1 MISLF
6 SGISL
11 HADAFL
17 SRVEGTRS
25 LVPVSRLI
33 SARKPVVLAV
43 LVLALGLILAPDAAA
58 QAPLSIPAIEDQT
71 FTVGTAV
78 DLTLPAAIGGTP
90 PYSYNIEPAVPAGL
104 SLAANVLSGRP
115 TTAQPAVIYRYSV
128 RDGAGVE
135 IGGMFSITIIT
146 IIGNDGTLTED
157 EVSVDGMVFVNNMG
171 GRPFRL
177 EVLRDTPGLYG
188 AFSIDDNPGGG
199 KWEYELDTSRVQ
211 TLRSDQTLID
221 AFTVTA
227 IDDRF
232 GGTGL
237 SINFI
242 IAITIQGRNDP
253 PEVDITTPE
262 VDVLVE
268 SDRPI
273 DVTGTGMDVDDG
285 ETATLRY
292 RWQTVRVPGQG
303 SFDDR
308 TESDTSWTA
317 PVVDANTPVMLRLTA
332 TDASDTEGSAEVTVT
347 VTPPIIIGGDTEG
360 GVIEDVTVG
369 QTTANGSLT
378 IINAN
383 PADATTFVAQNQP
396 GTYGTFSMDTGG
408 GWTYMLANPPLT
420 TAQAQAVQALRQGQE
435 EMDVF
440 PVMATVGARNIT
452 ADVTITVTGAND
464 APMVSISAPNPPNP
478 EDSVSVTAGT
488 TIAVTG
494 SGMDVDEGETD
505 TLTYRWSTDQSDPL
519 LQGSFANSN
528 AADTTWTAPPVTEDI
543 DKITLTL
550 TATDDSGTANASVT
564 AEVTVR
570 VIAMDVVPDF
580 GGQDIDDQLY
590 VIGADVA
597 LTLPAATGGNGELS
611 YSLRDESGNLPR
623 GLTFDGDEDTRFLS
637 GMPTMGQPTTT
648 YNYAVTDSDSTDTVD
663 DSDTVS
669 LSFDI
674 TVETDDA
681 PDFGDAT
688 ITTPLY
694 IVGNDVNLTLPE
706 ATGGNGERRY
716 DLLHS
721 NRRTLGELGLSF
733 NSNTRSL
740 SGKMPRIGR
749 GEFDYTVGDT
759 DNNEDPTD
767 QSKRP
772 LIIIVQNDRRPNFRN
787 PTIARHVFA
796 NGSMVDLTLPE
807 ARGGNGPLRYSILP
821 KVFPTGLRPDDDA
834 RMISGIPDEPLG
846 ATTSYTY
853 SVDDSD
859 TNMRDTDRDTLRF
872 IIDIFSIIG
881 TDVGNVTEDGTAAQT
896 MATGDLDIAPS
907 GTANFVEQDDAN
919 GTYGSFEI
927 GATGRWTYTL
937 DNNDPDTNA
946 LAEGTTDT
954 DTFTV
959 TARATN
965 TATHEVTI
973 TVTGSNDAPT
983 AAITAPAETNLAV
996 SPRATLTLI
1005 GTGSDPDATL
1015 TPDVLSYAWSATPED
1030 GSFTDEV
1037 GSFTGSDVLNT
1048 AWTAPDTIDGLIT
1061 LTLTI
1066 NDNQGGSDTATVT
1079 VIMALSPDL
1088 NGDGIVQAR
1097 DAQSLYY
1104 LALPDEPDNLNALLN
1119 PLRGTAS
1126 VAQLRNRAM
1135 AWLNR
1140 NPAEVS
1146 PDLNGDRRLDQ
1157 EDARLLYYALRFEDE
1172 LQASRALREA
1182 LGFGSDMMTLNQALN
1197 LR

>member
-58 QAPLSIPAIEDQT
+58 QMLTISGSDT
-71 FTVGTAV
+71 FTVTEGPPDRPETV
-78 DLTLPAAIGGTP
+78 SPPGSPDL
-90 PYSYNIEPAVPAGL
+90 
-104 SLAANVLSGRP
+104 
-115 TTAQPAVIYRYSV
+115 
-128 RDGAGVE
+128 
-135 IGGMFSITIIT
+135 IIT
-146 IIGNDGTLTED
+146 GG
-157 EVSVDGMVFVNNMG
+157 GFQFFVTQS
-171 GRPFRL
+171 
-177 EVLRDTPGLYG
+177 DTPGTYG
-188 AFSIDDNPGGG
+188 RFSLTAMGNWSYTLDNARPA
-199 KWEYELDTSRVQ
+199 VQ
-211 TLRSDQTLID
+211 MLRRGQTVTEE
-221 AFTVTA
+221 FTVVAASDPSVTH
-227 IDDRF
+227 IV
-232 GGTGL
+232 T
-237 SINFI
+237 
-242 IAITIQGRNDP
+242 ITINGENDP
-253 PEVDITTPE
+253 PEVTISAPNPPNPGESVSVTAGTT
-262 VDVLVE
+262 
-268 SDRPI
+268 I
-273 DVTGTGMDVDDG
+273 AVTGSGMDVDEG
-285 ETATLRY
+285 ETDTLTY
-292 RWQTVRVPGQG
+292 RWSTNQTDPLLQG
-303 SFDDR
+303 SFVDADAAS
-308 TESDTSWTA
+308 TMWTA
-317 PVVDANTPVMLRLTA
+317 PTAEIEVILMLAA
-332 TDASDTEGSAEVTVT
+332 TDTSGVPALGTGTASVTVT
-347 VTPPIIIGGDTEG
+347 VTPPITIGGDTEG
-360 GVIEDVTVG
+360 GVIEDGTVE

-383 PADATTFVAQNQP
+383 PADTTTFVAQNQTT

-408 GWTYMLANPPLT
+408 RWTYMLADPSLT
-420 TAQAQAVQALRQGQE
+420 PAQAQAVQALRQGQE

-452 ADVTITVTGAND
+452 ADVTITVTGTND
-464 APMVSISAPNPPNP
+464 APTVSISAPLGGNQPASG
-478 EDSVSVTAGT
+478 DLT
-488 TIAVTG
+488 VTG
-494 SGMDVDEGETD
+494 DGTDVDAGD
-505 TLTYRWSTDQSDPL
+505 TLRYSWSTDQSDPL

-528 AADTTWTAPPVTEDI
+528 AADTIWTAPPVTEDTE
-543 DKITLTL
+543 ITLTL
-550 TATDDSGTANASVT
+550 TATDDSGTANASIT
-564 AEVTVR
+564 AEVTVT
-570 VIAMDVVPDF
+570 VIALDVEPDF
-580 GGQDIDDQLY
+580 GGQTIDAQLY
-590 VIGADVA
+590 VIDTDVD
-597 LTLPAATGGNGELS
+597 LTLPAATGGNGELFYRLGDAS
-611 YSLRDESGNLPR
+611 ENLPP
-623 GLTFDGDEDTRFLS
+623 GLTFNKTMRVLS
-637 GMPTMGQPTTT
+637 GRPTTGQGITT
-648 YNYAVTDSDSTDTVD
+648 YNYAVTDSDSTDTDTD
-663 DSDTVS
+663 DDRDTVS
-669 LSFDI
+669 LSFTI

-694 IVGNDVNLTLPE
+694 IIGNAVDLTLPE
-706 ATGGNGERRY
+706 ASGGNGERRY
-716 DLLHS
+716 DLLRS
-721 NRRTLGELGLSF
+721 SGPTLRALGLSF
-733 NSNTRSL
+733 NSETRRL
-740 SGKMPRIGR
+740 MGILAGPGTGR
-749 GEFDYTVGDT
+749 FRYRVRDE

-767 QSKRP
+767 QSERP
-772 LIIIVQNDRRPNFRN
+772 LRIIVQNDRRPNFGN
-787 PTIARHVFA
+787 PTIARQVFA

-807 ARGGNGPLRYSILP
+807 ATGGNGPPRYSISGVL
-821 KVFPTGLRPDDDA
+821 PTGLGFDA
-834 RMISGIPDEPLG
+834 NTRAISGIPDEPLG

-853 SVDDSD
+853 FADDSD
-859 TNMRDTDRDTLRF
+859 TNMGVDDRDTLRF
-872 IIDIFSIIG
+872 FIDIFSIMG

-896 MATGDLDIAPS
+896 MATGDLDIAPP

-919 GTYGSFEI
+919 GTYGTFNI

-965 TATHEVTI
+965 SSSTMHAVTI
-973 TVTGSNDAPT
+973 TVTGGNDAPT
-983 AAITAPAETNLAV
+983 AAITSPAETNLAV
-996 SPRATLTLI
+996 DPGTTVTLI
-1005 GTGSDPDATL
+1005 GTGSDPDATPP
-1015 TPDVLSYAWSATPED
+1015 PDMLSYAWSATP
-1030 GSFTDEV
+1030 EV

-1088 NGDGIVQAR
+1088 NGDGLIQAR
-1097 DAQSLYY
+1097 DAQTLYY